1 MISSLLPNIPAWIVL
16 ITIARDAWHSEQ
28 RTNASKQVLILY
40 DWLALPPRMGYSQSL
55 GMLR

>member
-1 MISSLLPNIPAWIVL
+1 MISSLLPNIPARIVL

-40 DWLALPPRMGYSQSL
+40 DWLALPPRMGDSRSKAC
-55 GMLR
+55 